1 MSATETQSART
12 LGDEFA
18 RLVTRA
24 QEGDRVA
31 MTTIYERFADA
42 VFRYL
47 YSRCANV
54 TVAEDLASDL
64 WLRVVE
70 RLPTFR
76 FKGEQSETVF
86 AAWIFRIA
94 ANLTVDAFRS
104 RKTDTVPLTDN
115 IATRTR
121 PPDEQVVA
129 GEEHEELRAAIE
141 RLTVD
146 QREVL
151 LLRFVARNSNAEV
164 AQLLGRTEGSVKLL
178 QHRALGT
185 LARTLGISRGRCD

>member
-1 MSATETQSART
+1 MPVSKTPATK
-12 LGDEFA
+12 LDDEFA
-18 RLVTRA
+18 QLVARA
-24 QEGDRVA
+24 QEGDRA
-31 MTTIYERFADA
+31 AITAIYERFADA

-47 YSRCANV
+47 YSRCGNV

-94 ANLTVDAFRS
+94 ANLTIDTFRS
-104 RKTDTVPLTDN
+104 RKTDTVPLTDD
-115 IATRTR
+115 ITSHTRL
-121 PPDEQVVA
+121 PDEQVVA
-129 GEEHEELRAAIE
+129 GEEHAELRAAIE
-141 RLTVD
+141 QLTVD

-151 LLRFVARNSNAEV
+151 LLRFVSRNSNAEV
-164 AQLLGRTEGSVKLL
+164 ARLLGRTEGSVKLL
-178 QHRALGT
+178 QHRALGA
-185 LARTLGISRGRCD
+185 LARMLGVSRGRRD